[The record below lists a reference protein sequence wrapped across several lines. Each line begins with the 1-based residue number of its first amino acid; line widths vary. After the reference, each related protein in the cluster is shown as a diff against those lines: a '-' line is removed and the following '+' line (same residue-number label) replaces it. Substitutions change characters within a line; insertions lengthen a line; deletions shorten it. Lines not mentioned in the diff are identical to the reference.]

1 MNEMCLFCGIC
12 RGAVAA
18 QVIRQDE
25 WTVSFRDINPVAPG
39 HVLVVPRKHVP
50 SAAQCDDPEMWGH
63 LMCAVVETARAVGFE
78 ERGYRLVVNCGEEAC
93 QTIPHLHVH
102 LLSGRR
108 FSWPP
113 G

>member
-1 MNEMCLFCGIC
+1 MDERCLFCDIC

-18 QVIRQDE
+18 QVIRQDA

-39 HVLVVPRKHVP
+39 HVLVVPRQHVP
-50 SAAQCDDPEMWGH
+50 SAAQGDDPEMWGR

-78 ERGYRLVVNCGEEAC
+78 KRGYRLVVNCGEEAC